1 MPKRKNGGGEYKK
14 VKGSSG
20 KSSPKTRSAIEEAVT
35 TMMIGM
41 STPLQPRSSGAQKL
55 QEKGSP
61 SVPFSTSMSY
71 APRVLEESKPLQPR
85 QTFIQRAPDVSSNMP
100 FRNTDIERL
109 KELGTRFGA
118 SGASSVS
125 QPSQRMLNPEE
136 KEYFLKHG
144 KLPD

>member
-20 KSSPKTRSAIEEAVT
+20 KSSPKRSTVSQPSQQVVMPSMPIAPDF
-35 TMMIGM
+35 
-41 STPLQPRSSGAQKL
+41 PLAQKSI
-55 QEKGSP
+55 QRMP
-61 SVPFSTSMSY
+61 DMPFSTSMSY
-71 APRVLEESKPLQPR
+71 APRILEESTPLQPR